1 MFSSIINKVTINKI
15 PILGICLGMQLLTK
29 GSEEG
34 DGLKGLGLVDAHCFK
49 FNTKGLKVP
58 HMGWNEVHVKKNS
71 IYFDT
76 TIQERFYFAHS
87 YAVTCK
93 NKADILTTTTHG
105 HNFTSSFLHGNVL
118 GVQFHPE
125 KSHSFGKKFFES
137 FLKDIDA

>member
-1 MFSSIINKVTINKI
+1 
-15 PILGICLGMQLLTK
+15 
-29 GSEEG
+29 
-34 DGLKGLGLVDAHCFK
+34 
-49 FNTKGLKVP
+49 
-58 HMGWNEVHVKKNS
+58 MGWNEVHVKKNS